1 MTTGHAHQKTSAAG
15 YLRYRRSNDPAIEN
29 LERQI
34 RAFAVARD
42 YNLVAIYRDE
52 GESAR
57 AGRQPGLTQAICQIE
72 QRKCTY
78 LIVPTWHYLARRL
91 DSAEQIVER
100 IRSYGGDVLTISL

>member
-1 MTTGHAHQKTSAAG
+1 MTTDDAHQKIFAAG
-15 YLRYRRSNDPAIEN
+15 YLRCWQSNDPAIEN

-34 RAFAVARD
+34 RAFVVVRD

-57 AGRQPGLTQAICQIE
+57 IGSQPGLARAIRQIE

-91 DSAEQIVER
+91 GSAGQLIEQ
-100 IRSYGGDVLTISL
+100 IRSYGGEVLTIN